1 MPKRLMSLALIAVYC
16 CGFCICGTAAA
27 GARLADSPGPS
38 PSLRSGVRGREVV
51 FEPPT
56 LQPPLTKVVPA
67 DAPLSVFTTA
77 DELLAA
83 LEEADK
89 GLKTLTADLIYDRT
103 FATAGDQQSRKGKLY
118 FVVSGSGD
126 NGGPRG
132 SDAASSA
139 SRKFAIHFDT
149 IIIGGRT
156 DTDPRQYIFDGQWLL
171 EKYPKDKRATKR
183 QVVPPGEKF
192 DPLRIGEGPMPIP
205 IGQKRADI
213 LGRYAATLLAAS
225 DGLDAN
231 EEKDLIEFVAGSYQL
246 KLVPRPERASEEKF
260 TEIRLWYRADA
271 DGRILPRMA
280 KTINALAGEPG
291 DTGDESLVRLLGV
304 VQNGAIPAGAI
315 DTQIPEGWDSQTIPF
330 REAATRSGRGA
341 NTSGNSGAG
350 TDKSG
355 EPATTTQS
363 PGHSPGQGPVATP
376 EEVPDDAAE
385 DDAGRTREPK

>member
-1 MPKRLMSLALIAVYC
+1 MPKRLMSLALIAV
-16 CGFCICGTAAA
+16 FCSPGIGAFGMFKAA
-27 GARLADSPGPS
+27 GA
-38 PSLRSGVRGREVV
+38 

-56 LQPPLTKVVPA
+56 LQPPPTRVVPA

-118 FVVSGSGD
+118 FIVGGAGGGD
-126 NGGPRG
+126 EANGRAGVP
-132 SDAASSA
+132 SAAA
-139 SRKFAIHFDT
+139 RKFAIHFDT

-213 LGRYAATLLAAS
+213 LGRYSATLLAAGE
-225 DGLDAN
+225 GLDAN
-231 EEKDLIEFVAGSYQL
+231 EDKDLIEFVAGAYQL

-291 DTGDESLVRLLGV
+291 ENGDESLVRLLGV

-315 DTQIPEGWDSQTIPF
+315 DTQIPDGWDSQTIPF
-330 REAATRSGRGA
+330 REAATRAGRGA
-341 NTSGNSGAG
+341 NTSGNSSVGA
-350 TDKSG
+350 DKSR
-355 EPATTTQS
+355 EPATTPQS
-363 PGHSPGQGPVATP
+363 PGQSPVATP

>member
-1 MPKRLMSLALIAVYC
+1 MPKRPMSLAPFAACFSSVFLAAVAVVQSVAAQS
-16 CGFCICGTAAA
+16 FTA
-27 GARLADSPGPS
+27 
-38 PSLRSGVRGREVV
+38 
-51 FEPPT
+51 
-56 LQPPLTKVVPA
+56 QPPITKVVPA
-67 DAPLSVFTTA
+67 DAKLTSFTTA

-126 NGGPRG
+126 NGEPKG
-132 SDAASSA
+132 SETS

-171 EKYPKDKRATKR
+171 EKYLKDKRATKR

-205 IGQKRADI
+205 IGQRRADI
-213 LGRYAATLLAAS
+213 LGRYSATLLAAG
-225 DGLDAN
+225 DGLDVN
-231 EEKDLIEFVAGSYQL
+231 DEKDLVEFVAGSYQL

-291 DTGDESLVRLLGV
+291 EKGDESLVRLLSV

-315 DTQIPEGWDSQTIPF
+315 DTQIPDGWDSQTIPF
-330 REAATRSGRGA
+330 REAATRTRRAA
-341 NTSGNSGAG
+341 NTSGNSGTG
-350 TDKSG
+350 TDKSR
-355 EPATTTQS
+355 EPGTTTQS
-363 PGHSPGQGPVATP
+363 PGQSPVPTP

-385 DDAGRTREPK
+385 DDARRTREPK